1 MNVLVV
7 EPGYLPYEKEI
18 KDGANQLEQMQA
30 IVGGLIEPIYPYHEE
45 VAIVCNEEG
54 LINGLPF
61 NRSVPGGYGGVF
73 GTFFICG
80 LGEEDFCSLPS
91 DLMERFKKEF
101 RNSEILL
108 GFDGNEAVTL
118 KVSSQPKPHDT
129 PLHEKNH
136 GSPER

>member
-18 KDGANQLEQMQA
+18 KDDADHLKQMQS

-80 LGEEDFCSLPS
+80 LGEEDFCSLPP

-101 RNSEILL
+101 KNSEILL
-108 GFDGNEAVTL
+108 GFEGNEAVTL

-129 PLHEKNH
+129 PPHEKSH
-136 GSPER
+136 RSPDR

>member
-18 KDGANQLEQMQA
+18 LDSADHLEQMQA

-61 NRSVPGGYGGVF
+61 NRSIPGGYGGVF

-80 LGEEDFCSLPS
+80 LGEEDFCSLPPE
-91 DLMERFKKEF
+91 LMERFKKEF

-118 KVSSQPKPHDT
+118 KVSSQPKPRDT
-129 PLHEKNH
+129 LPHEKNH
-136 GSPER
+136 SSPER

>member
-18 KDGANQLEQMQA
+18 KDGAEHLEQMQA

-61 NRSVPGGYGGVF
+61 NRSVPGDYGGVL

-80 LGEEDFCSLPS
+80 LGEEDFCSLPPE
-91 DLMERFKKEF
+91 LMERFKKEF
-101 RNSEILL
+101 RNSEILF

-129 PLHEKNH
+129 PPHEKSH
-136 GSPER
+136 SSPER